1 MSAQLSYHAN
11 RAVCRFAT
19 AGEASSLWLLRLLW
33 FAPLPRTKE
42 GSSSSPAAYAAA
54 RSQWHS
60 RRGHQAPAPAGCRT
74 LSEYGEQLIIRRSKH
89 KLKDFPLYIPHLS
102 GSRTCGGRRA
112 TAARLLRGSCTSAA
126 GSEGRTRFNRAACEP
141 FRHTRRAR
149 PEAADCGLH
158 FLPLGDPKDLLQRG
172 DAVEHLQ
179 DAVVVKC

>member
-126 GSEGRTRFNRAACEP
+126 GSEGRTRSTVRPASLFDTRAERAQKRPTVAYISSRLETRKTSSSVVMP
-141 FRHTRRAR
+141 LSTFRM
-149 PEAADCGLH
+149 PSS
-158 FLPLGDPKDLLQRG
+158 
-172 DAVEHLQ
+172 
-179 DAVVVKC
+179 